1 MSKSLFLMKYSEE
14 ELNIIIEKRPDLR
27 KKPEPSTNCAII
39 EFIGKYGYF
48 SRLPKNLTSQEWFNF
63 KQQTLNHK
71 DFPKFQTNYFNEVTD
86 HNQKISKK
94 LEDHKTEKELDF
106 LIKKYSI
113 SERIRQFTN
122 PLYFYSTSKKNPKSR
137 SKIKSSIRGI
147 LKFIFKLKPKKKK
160 KGST

>member
-1 MSKSLFLMKYSEE
+1 MKYSEE
-14 ELNIIIEKRPDLR
+14 EQDIINEKRPDLR
-27 KKPEPSTNCAII
+27 KRPAPSTNGAII
-39 EFIGKYGYF
+39 EFIKKYDYVF
-48 SRLPKNLTSQEWFNF
+48 QLPRNLTSQEWFSL
-63 KQQTLNHK
+63 KQRALDHK
-71 DFPKFQTNYFNEVTD
+71 DFPTFQTDYFKEVTD
-86 HNQKISKK
+86 HNQKISEK
-94 LEDHKTEKELDF
+94 LGDPKTEKELDF

-160 KGST
+160 KG